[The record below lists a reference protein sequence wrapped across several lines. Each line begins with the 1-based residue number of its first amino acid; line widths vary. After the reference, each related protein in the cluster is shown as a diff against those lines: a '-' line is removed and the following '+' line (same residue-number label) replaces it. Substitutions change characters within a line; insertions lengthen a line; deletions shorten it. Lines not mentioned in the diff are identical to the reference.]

1 MPFFYS
7 WVIKWIVFFIF
18 LFSFY
23 HNVFTLYFSLN
34 FLIIDNEIIF
44 KIKVTINNINPKA
57 KAERV
62 SGELNSKSP
71 TKLFTIVT
79 VTVVI
84 SSSGFQERFGLKPA
98 AITTI
103 IVSPKAR
110 ESARSDAEIIP
121 GIALGI
127 TIFFIVSPCVIPRA
141 NAAFL

>member
-1 MPFFYS
+1 MPFFQT
-7 WVIKWIVFFIF
+7 WVIKWIILFVSI
-18 LFSFY
+18 FSFY

-34 FLIIDNEIIF
+34 FLIIDSEIIF
-44 KIKVTINNINPKA
+44 KIKVTINSISPKA
-57 KAERV
+57 KALKV

-84 SSSGFQERFGLKPA
+84 SSSGFHERFGLKPA

-110 ESARSDAEIIP
+110 DSARSDADIIP

-127 TIFFIVSPCVIPRA
+127 TIFLIVSDCVIPRA
-141 NAAFL
+141 KAAFL